1 MSEAVKDKKW
11 RINRADDIVLSKI
24 LDDEGVSFQAFVD
37 ACVQALLRADPNML
51 KVMKDF
57 KMLKEI
63 PKEVLGEYVISQR
76 ERANL
81 LEEFEKKGEV

>member
-63 PKEVLGEYVISQR
+63 PKEVLVEYVISQR